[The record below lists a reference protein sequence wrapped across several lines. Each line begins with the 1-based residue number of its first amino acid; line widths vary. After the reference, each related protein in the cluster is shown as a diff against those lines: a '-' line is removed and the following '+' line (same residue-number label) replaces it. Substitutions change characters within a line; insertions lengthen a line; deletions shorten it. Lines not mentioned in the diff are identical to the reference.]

1 MAVST
6 NGAIFTME
14 DINNET
20 FGDLLGQLGTI
31 LGVGKRSNGRYYLAD
46 MCQAEDINRWAR
58 YKPLKVGG
66 PSGPL
71 TEAERRSVGHGL
83 IQNSDYYLEYDRV
96 TAGWWNRIRDFDGY
110 NAGAIPPIAS
120 TAQYNM
126 ELSFSGGS
134 SGKIVFA
141 PDDLI
146 VAEAEIPL
154 NEIAHFRTYK
164 EWYVGVMFLNKSTG
178 KGYYHTYEW
187 KLDTIVNGDATASES
202 VGTEAEAPN
211 IVDGGTYHF
220 YYCLGMEPN
229 IRYAELTED
238 MIGSSIYVLCC
249 DSSHGHAII
258 TAKKMGWNYIST
270 QLPRFYCSYSG
281 SGSATLGI
289 SQFDLLSSWDFAS
302 YPMTNQLVYVE
313 IDVGGNRIRSNPTS
327 YHITQYNTSIE
338 FTQYAEFDS
347 TEIINEWEYIV
358 PIAIYAKFENETSFT
373 RLAHGTYDVRNGGSI
388 VTWEY
393 N

>member
-1 MAVST
+1 MAI
-6 NGAIFTME
+6 NGKVFTMA
-14 DINNET
+14 DSNTET
-20 FGDLLGQLGTI
+20 LGNLLKQLGGL
-31 LGVGKRSNGRYYLAD
+31 LGVGARSDDRYYLAD
-46 MCQAEDINRWAR
+46 MCQASSINKWAK
-58 YKPLKVGG
+58 YKPLKVDD
-66 PSGPL
+66 PIGPL
-71 TEAERRSVGHGL
+71 TDAQRRSVGHGL
-83 IQNSDYYLEYDRV
+83 IQNSAYYLEYDPV
-96 TAGWWNRIRDFDGY
+96 TSGWWNRIRDFDGY
-110 NAGAIPPIAS
+110 NCNAIPPIAN
-120 TAQYNM
+120 TEKFNLT
-126 ELSFSGGS
+126 LSFSGGS
-134 SGKIVFA
+134 SGKIVFD
-141 PDDLI
+141 PDDLM
-146 VAEAEIPL
+146 VSGADIPL

-164 EWYVGVMFLNKSTG
+164 DWYVGVMFLNKSTG

-187 KLDTIVNGDATASES
+187 TLDAILNGEASASES
-202 VGTEAEAPN
+202 VGTESEAPN

-220 YYCLGMEPN
+220 YYCLGQSAN
-229 IRYAELTED
+229 VRYGNLTTS

-249 DSSHGHAII
+249 DATHGHAVI
-258 TAKKMGWNYIST
+258 TARKMGWNYIST
-270 QLPRFYCSYSG
+270 QLPRFYCSYGG